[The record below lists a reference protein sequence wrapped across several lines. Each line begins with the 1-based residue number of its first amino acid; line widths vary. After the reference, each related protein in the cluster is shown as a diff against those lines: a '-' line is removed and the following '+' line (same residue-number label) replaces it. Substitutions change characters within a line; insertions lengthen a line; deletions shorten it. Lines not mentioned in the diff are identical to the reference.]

1 MGDAIE
7 PPGTEAPAAL
17 LAAASF
23 AVLAVRPTRVA
34 GGQATAAV
42 VLIDI
47 ETKGL
52 A

>member
-1 MGDAIE
+1 MRDGIE
-7 PPGTEAPAAL
+7 PPGTEAPATLPKAEFF
-17 LAAASF
+17 AA
-23 AVLAVRPTRVA
+23 LAVCPTRVA
-34 GGQATAAV
+34 GSQPVAAV

>member
-1 MGDAIE
+1 MGDGIE
-7 PPGTEAPAAL
+7 PPGTEAPATL
-17 LAAASF
+17 PAAESVA
-23 AVLAVRPTRVA
+23 ALAVRPTRAA
-34 GGQATAAV
+34 GSQPVAAV

>member
-1 MGDAIE
+1 MGDGIE
-7 PPGTEAPAAL
+7 PPGTEAPATLPAAESFAA
-17 LAAASF
+17 LAA
-23 AVLAVRPTRVA
+23 RPTRAA
-34 GGQATAAV
+34 GSQPVAAV

>member
-17 LAAASF
+17 PVAEAF
-23 AVLAVRPTRVA
+23 AVLAVRSTRVA
-34 GGQATAAV
+34 GGQPVAAV

>member
-1 MGDAIE
+1 ME
-7 PPGTEAPAAL
+7 PPGAEAPATL
-17 LAAASF
+17 PAAESF
-23 AVLAVRPTRVA
+23 ASLAFRPTRAAVS
-34 GGQATAAV
+34 QPVAAV